1 MERKNLNF
9 MPGPPPITLVGDAEI
24 AYLNFRR
31 ENAKVEIT
39 RLQMVELT

>member
-1 MERKNLNF
+1 MS
-9 MPGPPPITLVGDAEI
+9 GPPPYHLKVGDAEI